1 MRRLALPL
9 AVLCAALAAASPAVA
24 RAPNVVMLVFDELPA
39 DSLMGPGDAI
49 DAGRFPGFAALAR
62 RSTWYR
68 NATTVHD
75 ATAEAVPAIV
85 DGRIPHRWLRPT
97 YRRHPHNLFRLLA
110 GHGHGLHVVEEY
122 TSLCPYPSCRRR
134 RTTGRGFFA
143 NIERG
148 RGERIEHTID
158 SIRPRRRPTLW
169 FHHALLPHAPWV
181 YLPDGRRHAET
192 VGDAYGGFQA
202 TPGFHDS
209 ALTRHNRRRHLLQVG
224 YADSLVKRLLDRLAA
239 TGMEGNTVVVVVADH
254 GYSWE
259 VGVPDRRSLTASN
272 IAEVAPVPLFIA
284 APGQRR
290 GLASRALVRT
300 TDVLP
305 TVARMLGIRIP
316 WRIDGRPAGSPAVR
330 ARRAVSMPDRHFR
343 RTFRISRSE
352 LERRRRAN
360 VGLWLPAFGHGT
372 WDSLFSAGSSH
383 PELLGR
389 DPAGIATVDPNGLSA
404 SFHPEADRLRS
415 YDPAQPVVPIWVAG
429 EVSGGSPGATRDVA
443 AAVNGHIV
451 AVDRSFHLRGDP
463 AERFSLLYPTRHVR
477 PGANTLELSE
487 VLPGPELRPLG
498 GVR

>member
-1 MRRLALPL
+1 MEAASRTLRRLRTRPGWVAGVVPL
-9 AVLCAALAAASPAVA
+9 AVLGAAIAAFVA
-24 RAPNVVMLVFDELPA
+24 LGAPGLDRVGVPQEELSVERTVLRPGQIELHVVND
-39 DSLMGPGDAI
+39 GPDPVRVRQVI
-49 DAGRFPGFAALAR
+49 VNDGFA
-62 RSTWYR
+62 SFTQS
-68 NATTVHD
+68 
-75 ATAEAVPAIV
+75 
-85 DGRIPHRWLRPT
+85 DGRIGRLGSAEIDVAYPWIEAET
-97 YRRHPHNLFRLLA
+97 YEVSLL
-110 GHGHGLHVVEEY
+110 
-122 TSLCPYPSCRRR
+122 TS
-134 RTTGRGFFA
+134 TGA
-143 NIERG
+143 T
-148 RGERIEHTID
+148 IEHTID

-202 TPGFHDS
+202 NPAFHDS
-209 ALTRHNRRRHLLQVG
+209 ALTRHNHLRHLLQVG
-224 YADSLVKRLLDRLAA
+224 YVDSLVKRLLDRLAV

-272 IAEVAPVPLFIA
+272 IDEVAPVPIFIA

-305 TVARMLGIRIP
+305 TVARLLGIRIP
-316 WRIDGRPAGSPAVR
+316 WRIHGRPAGSPAVR
-330 ARRAVSMPDRHFR
+330 ARRAISMPDRHFR
-343 RTFRISRSE
+343 RTFRISQSE

-389 DPAGIATVDPNGLSA
+389 DPAGIATADPNGLSA

-415 YDPAQPVVPIWVAG
+415 YDPAQPVVPIWIAG
-429 EVSGGSPGATRDVA
+429 EVSGGSPRATRDVA

-477 PGANTLELSE
+477 PGANTLELYE